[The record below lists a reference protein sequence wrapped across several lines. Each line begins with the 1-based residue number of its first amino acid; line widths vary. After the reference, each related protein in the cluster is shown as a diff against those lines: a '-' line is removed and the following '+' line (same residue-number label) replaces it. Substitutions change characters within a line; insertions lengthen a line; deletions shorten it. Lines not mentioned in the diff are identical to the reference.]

1 MTLRSP
7 RFLHRMTR
15 LALAAVLL
23 LALAPTV
30 SRWVESSGQ
39 RLPDALVAMC
49 TSAGLGF
56 FKPASDLQSPV
67 KPAPMPSGE
76 VQGDACDY
84 CPLLAQLAPL
94 LLAFIVLL
102 PLRAAPLR
110 IAPSV
115 PPQRDA
121 FLPSG
126 LGARGPPI
134 LL

>member
-49 TSAGLGF
+49 TSAGLSF
-56 FKPASDLQSPV
+56 FAPAADPQSPL
-67 KPAPMPSGE
+67 KPAPAPTGE
-76 VQGDACDY
+76 TQGDACDY

-110 IAPSV
+110 TAPSA